1 MPFAP
6 EKIRNVAF
14 VGHRGSGKT
23 SLAEA
28 LLFQAGAVTR
38 LGSVADGTTVSD
50 HDDDEK
56 RRTMSISGSL
66 LHAEYEGYKLNIFD
80 APGDPSFIAD
90 ALGALRVVEGA
101 LFTVSAVAGV
111 EVMTSRLWRRCDEL
125 ESARVVFINHL
136 DRDRADFGA
145 TLASIQEQ
153 LSPRCVAIAIPIGS
167 REGLPRRHRRAA
179 HGRLRGRR
187 RRLAR
192 GRARADPG
200 RHGRRGRDLA
210 QRLIEAVV
218 EVSDDLTAKYLEG
231 EEISGDELREAL
243 HAEVLRGELFPVACG
258 SATKNEGTHALLDLI
273 VEGVPAPSENFIAA
287 RCGDEDVVLSS
298 SESETAVY
306 AFKTVADA
314 HVGRI
319 NFVRVFSG
327 TLHSDV
333 QLVNGR
339 TGTKE
344 RIGQV
349 LEVQGKDHHPV
360 TELGPGDIGAVP
372 KLKDVVAGDV
382 LAERP
387 MIVQGAPLPQ
397 PIVSVAVEPKV
408 RGEDE
413 KMATALR
420 RLSEEDPTLRIN
432 RDERTSELLVS
443 GLSQMHVEVTVERV
457 KRRFGVEIVTHPP
470 RVPYFEA
477 IRSKA
482 RAHAR
487 YKKQTGGRGQFGDCH
502 IEVEPLPAHEG
513 YEFIDK
519 IVGGVIPQGFRPAVD
534 KGIQDTM
541 HTGDL
546 AGYPVIG
553 VRVTLVDGS
562 YHSVDSSEM
571 AFRIAGSMAFKKA
584 YSEADP
590 VLLEPIMSVEITS
603 PSETV
608 GDVIGDLNSRRGR
621 PLGMDPVGANTVI
634 RRRGADVRDALL
646 RSRPDV
652 ADRRAG
658 RLRDDA
664 GTLRRSA
671 GARLAAPHRRPATG
685 ARSGQG
691 VTQIAKIGVTRQCGV
706 CGRTL
711 LLGEQVEEFT
721 NGVRRVSVCTLCL
734 SEAGRARLA
743 ARRRARAAAGRGGRA
758 GGGRAARLAAPAARR
773 RPSSRSRSPSP
784 SARCRCRPRARSSAA
799 STPSTRA
806 PTAARVA
813 SIAKSLGVPR
823 ASVVVLSGNRPD
835 AIVTVAWE
843 ISWYQYRVEA
853 EHGGHVR
860 LEDRG
865 DDPGVIDQ
873 RWRDW
878 NAQVAADGQLTLV

>member
-1 MPFAP
+1 MMPFAP

-38 LGSVADGTTVSD
+38 LGSVADGSTVSD

-90 ALGALRVVEGA
+90 ALAALRVVEGA

-136 DRDRADFGA
+136 DRDRADFAA
-145 TLASIQEQ
+145 TLAAIQSQ
-153 LSPRCVAIAIPIGS
+153 LSARCVAIAIPIGAEKDFRGVVDVLHMVAYEDAGDGS
-167 REGLPRRHRRAA
+167 REAEPGPIP
-179 HGRLRGRR
+179 
-187 RRLAR
+187 
-192 GRARADPG
+192 ADLVAEAETW
-200 RHGRRGRDLA
+200 RT
-210 QRLIEAVV
+210 RLIEAVV

-258 SATKNEGTHALLDLI
+258 CATKNEGTHALLDLI
-273 VEGVPAPSENFIAA
+273 VEGVPAPSENFIKA
-287 RCGDEDVVLSS
+287 RAGDEDVVLSA
-298 SESETAVY
+298 SETATAVY

-319 NFVRVFSG
+319 SFVRVFSG
-327 TLHSDV
+327 TLHADV

-339 TGTKE
+339 TGAKE

-349 LEVQGKDHHPV
+349 LEVQGKEHHPV
-360 TELGPGDIGAVP
+360 SELGPGDIGAVP

-382 LAERP
+382 LAERA

-477 IRSKA
+477 IRGRA

-502 IEVEPLPAHEG
+502 IELEPLPAHEG
-513 YEFIDK
+513 YEFVDK

-621 PLGMDPVGANTVI
+621 PLGMDPIGASTVI
-634 RRRGADVRDALL
+634 RAEVPMSEMLSYA
-646 RSRPDV
+646 PD
-652 ADRRAG
+652 
-658 RLRDDA
+658 L
-664 GTLRRSA
+664 TSL
-671 GARLAAPHRRPATG
+671 TG
-685 ARSGQG
+685 
-691 VTQIAKIGVTRQCGV
+691 
-706 CGRTL
+706 
-711 LLGEQVEEFT
+711 
-721 NGVRRVSVCTLCL
+721 
-734 SEAGRARLA
+734 
-743 ARRRARAAAGRGGRA
+743 GRGDYAMSLARYDEVPA
-758 GGGRAARLAAPAARR
+758 HVSQRLIADLQREREAAKA
-773 RPSSRSRSPSP
+773 
-784 SARCRCRPRARSSAA
+784 
-799 STPSTRA
+799 
-806 PTAARVA
+806 
-813 SIAKSLGVPR
+813 
-823 ASVVVLSGNRPD
+823 
-835 AIVTVAWE
+835 
-843 ISWYQYRVEA
+843 
-853 EHGGHVR
+853 
-860 LEDRG
+860 
-865 DDPGVIDQ
+865 
-873 RWRDW
+873 
-878 NAQVAADGQLTLV
+878 

>member
-1 MPFAP
+1 
-6 EKIRNVAF
+6 
-14 VGHRGSGKT
+14 
-23 SLAEA
+23 
-28 LLFQAGAVTR
+28 
-38 LGSVADGTTVSD
+38 
-50 HDDDEK
+50 
-56 RRTMSISGSL
+56 
-66 LHAEYEGYKLNIFD
+66 
-80 APGDPSFIAD
+80 
-90 ALGALRVVEGA
+90 
-101 LFTVSAVAGV
+101 
-111 EVMTSRLWRRCDEL
+111 MTSRLWRRCDEL

-153 LSPRCVAIAIPIGS
+153 LSPRCVAIAIPIGAEKDFRGVIDVLHMVAYEDAGDGS
-167 REGLPRRHRRAA
+167 REAEPGPIPADMVDEAA
-179 HGRLRGRR
+179 TWRE
-187 RRLAR
+187 
-192 GRARADPG
+192 
-200 RHGRRGRDLA
+200 
-210 QRLIEAVV
+210 RLIEAVV

-287 RCGDEDVVLSS
+287 RSGDEDVVLSANETS
-298 SESETAVY
+298 TAVY

-327 TLHSDV
+327 TLRSDV

-387 MIVQGAPLPQ
+387 MIVQGAPLPA

-420 RLSEEDPTLRIN
+420 RLSEEDPTLRIS

-477 IRSKA
+477 IRKK
-482 RAHAR
+482 RAPMRATR
-487 YKKQTGGRGQFGDCH
+487 SR
-502 IEVEPLPAHEG
+502 PAAAG
-513 YEFIDK
+513 SSATATSRSSRCPRTRATSSSTRSWAASSRRAS
-519 IVGGVIPQGFRPAVD
+519 GPAVD
-534 KGIQDTM
+534 KGIQETM

-590 VLLEPIMSVEITS
+590 VLLEPIMAVEITS

-634 RRRGADVRDALL
+634 RAEVPMSEMLSYAPDLTSLTGGRGDYAMTLARYDEVPAHVSQRLIADLQRE
-646 RSRPDV
+646 RE
-652 ADRRAG
+652 
-658 RLRDDA
+658 
-664 GTLRRSA
+664 
-671 GARLAAPHRRPATG
+671 AAK
-685 ARSGQG
+685 G
-691 VTQIAKIGVTRQCGV
+691 VTQIGKIGITRQCGV

-734 SEAGRARLA
+734 LRGDGARLA
-743 ARRRARAAAGRGGRA
+743 AASARPAPPPVEEDVA
-758 GGGRAARLAAPAARR
+758 GGGRAARLAAPPARRDRRRGARARARALAAGARGARARARR
-773 RPSSRSRSPSP
+773 RRVQRERLPPHRREHREEPRRAARLGRRALRQPARRDRHRGLGDLVVPVPRRGRARRARAARGSRR
-784 SARCRCRPRARSSAA
+784 RPRRDRPALARLE
-799 STPSTRA
+799 RA
-806 PTAARVA
+806 GRRRWPAHARV
-813 SIAKSLGVPR
+813 
-823 ASVVVLSGNRPD
+823 SVMRTQQRMRPCD
-835 AIVTVAWE
+835 
-843 ISWYQYRVEA
+843 
-853 EHGGHVR
+853 
-860 LEDRG
+860 
-865 DDPGVIDQ
+865 
-873 RWRDW
+873 
-878 NAQVAADGQLTLV
+878 

>member
-38 LGSVADGTTVSD
+38 LGSVADGSTVSD
-50 HDDDEK
+50 HDEDEK

-66 LHAEYEGYKLNIFD
+66 LHAEHEGHKLNIFD
-80 APGDPSFIAD
+80 APGDPELHRRRARRAARGRGS
-90 ALGALRVVEGA
+90 ALHGLGRRGRRGHDLA
-101 LFTVSAVAGV
+101 AVAPLRRARAV
-111 EVMTSRLWRRCDEL
+111 PRRLHQPPRPRPRRL
-125 ESARVVFINHL
+125 
-136 DRDRADFGA
+136 RAA
-145 TLASIQEQ
+145 LASVQEQ

-167 REGLPRRHRRAA
+167 EKDFRGVVDVLHMVAYEDAGDGSREAEPGPIPADMVDEAA
-179 HGRLRGRR
+179 TWRERLV
-187 RRLAR
+187 
-192 GRARADPG
+192 
-200 RHGRRGRDLA
+200 
-210 QRLIEAVV
+210 EAVV
-218 EVSDDLTAKYLEG
+218 EVSDELTAKYLDG
-231 EEISGDELREAL
+231 EEITAEELREAL

-287 RCGDEDVVLSS
+287 RCGRRGRRALGERALDGGVRLQDGRRRPRRPHQLRARVLGHAARGRPARSTAAPAPRSASGRCSRCRGRSTTRSASS
-298 SESETAVY
+298 ARATSAPCPS
-306 AFKTVADA
+306 
-314 HVGRI
+314 
-319 NFVRVFSG
+319 S
-327 TLHSDV
+327 
-333 QLVNGR
+333 R
-339 TGTKE
+339 TC
-344 RIGQV
+344 
-349 LEVQGKDHHPV
+349 
-360 TELGPGDIGAVP
+360 
-372 KLKDVVAGDV
+372 VAGDV

-387 MIVQGAPLPQ
+387 MIVQGAPLPA

-420 RLSEEDPTLRIN
+420 RLSEEDPTLRVS

-443 GLSQMHVEVTVERV
+443 GLSQMHIEVTVERV
-457 KRRFGVEIVTHPP
+457 KRRFGVDIVTHPP

-477 IRSKA
+477 IRKKT

-534 KGIQDTM
+534 KGIQETM
-541 HTGDL
+541 HAGDL

-621 PLGMDPVGANTVI
+621 PLGMDPVGQNTVI
-634 RRRGADVRDALL
+634 RAEVPMSEMLSYA
-646 RSRPDV
+646 PD
-652 ADRRAG
+652 
-658 RLRDDA
+658 L
-664 GTLRRSA
+664 TSL
-671 GARLAAPHRRPATG
+671 TG
-685 ARSGQG
+685 
-691 VTQIAKIGVTRQCGV
+691 
-706 CGRTL
+706 
-711 LLGEQVEEFT
+711 
-721 NGVRRVSVCTLCL
+721 
-734 SEAGRARLA
+734 
-743 ARRRARAAAGRGGRA
+743 GRGDYAMTLARYEEVPA
-758 GGGRAARLAAPAARR
+758 HVSQRLIADLQREREAAKA
-773 RPSSRSRSPSP
+773 
-784 SARCRCRPRARSSAA
+784 
-799 STPSTRA
+799 
-806 PTAARVA
+806 
-813 SIAKSLGVPR
+813 
-823 ASVVVLSGNRPD
+823 
-835 AIVTVAWE
+835 
-843 ISWYQYRVEA
+843 
-853 EHGGHVR
+853 
-860 LEDRG
+860 
-865 DDPGVIDQ
+865 
-873 RWRDW
+873 
-878 NAQVAADGQLTLV
+878 

>member
-38 LGSVADGTTVSD
+38 LGSVSDGSTVSD
-50 HDDDEK
+50 HDDEEK

-66 LHAEYEGYKLNIFD
+66 LHAEHEGHKLNIFD

-101 LFTVSAVAGV
+101 LFTVSGVAGV
-111 EVMTSRLWRRCDEL
+111 EVMTARLWRRCDEL
-125 ESARVVFINHL
+125 EQARVVFINHL
-136 DRDRADFGA
+136 DRDRADFGTA
-145 TLASIQEQ
+145 LASIQEQ

-167 REGLPRRHRRAA
+167 EKDFRGVVDVLHMVAYEDAGDGSREAEPSPIPADMAA
-179 HGRLRGRR
+179 EAAVWRERLV
-187 RRLAR
+187 
-192 GRARADPG
+192 
-200 RHGRRGRDLA
+200 
-210 QRLIEAVV
+210 EAVV
-218 EVSDDLTAKYLEG
+218 EVSDDLTAKYLDG
-231 EEISGDELREAL
+231 EEITADELREAL

-287 RCGDEDVVLSS
+287 RAGDDDVVLSS
-298 SESETAVY
+298 TESSTAVY

-327 TLHSDV
+327 TLKADV

-349 LEVQGKDHHPV
+349 LEVQGKEHHPV
-360 TELGPGDIGAVP
+360 PELGPGDIGAVP

-382 LAERP
+382 LAERA
-387 MIVQGAPLPQ
+387 MIVQGAPLPA

-457 KRRFGVEIVTHPP
+457 KSRFGVEIVTHPP

-477 IRSKA
+477 IRRKA

-487 YKKQTGGRGQFGDCH
+487 YKKQTGGRGQFGDCQ

-534 KGIQDTM
+534 KGIQETM

-590 VLLEPIMSVEITS
+590 VLLEPIMAVEVTS
-603 PSETV
+603 PSDTV

-621 PLGMDPVGANTVI
+621 PLGMDPVGQNTVI
-634 RRRGADVRDALL
+634 HAEVPMSEMLTYA
-646 RSRPDV
+646 PD
-652 ADRRAG
+652 
-658 RLRDDA
+658 L
-664 GTLRRSA
+664 TSL
-671 GARLAAPHRRPATG
+671 TG
-685 ARSGQG
+685 
-691 VTQIAKIGVTRQCGV
+691 
-706 CGRTL
+706 
-711 LLGEQVEEFT
+711 
-721 NGVRRVSVCTLCL
+721 
-734 SEAGRARLA
+734 
-743 ARRRARAAAGRGGRA
+743 GRGDYAMSLARYEEVPA
-758 GGGRAARLAAPAARR
+758 HVSQRLIADLQREREAAKA
-773 RPSSRSRSPSP
+773 
-784 SARCRCRPRARSSAA
+784 
-799 STPSTRA
+799 
-806 PTAARVA
+806 
-813 SIAKSLGVPR
+813 
-823 ASVVVLSGNRPD
+823 
-835 AIVTVAWE
+835 
-843 ISWYQYRVEA
+843 
-853 EHGGHVR
+853 
-860 LEDRG
+860 
-865 DDPGVIDQ
+865 
-873 RWRDW
+873 
-878 NAQVAADGQLTLV
+878 